1 MCSVLLLP
9 EVTVS
14 RDFEVE
20 GSLQYQMIC
29 GANKIHGV
37 DKSLA
42 GRLYLSLLKLIF
54 PSFHLIAVH
63 LSFT

>member
-1 MCSVLLLP
+1 MRLSLQESDLNFTVVFQAFQQLMCSVLLLP

-42 GRLYLSLLKLIF
+42 G
-54 PSFHLIAVH
+54 
-63 LSFT
+63 